1 MCVCVALSHVADTH
15 THPHTRLSLARG
27 HWSRGSAY
35 TARPPQHFFHSL
47 PLPLS
52 LPLSLSPSL
61 ALAFFSLGDSGGGGD
76 GLLSLPAHNR
86 VFFISLQRIPLQQG
100 IVCACVRARAFKRFT
115 MPEYPCPPRAQRSP
129 PTVLFL
135 QEASSEHLSVT
146 AKQSRSL

>member
-1 MCVCVALSHVADTH
+1 MLQGHTH
-15 THPHTRLSLARG
+15 THTHTHTQTHTRLSLARG

-35 TARPPQHFFHSL
+35 TARPPQHFF
-47 PLPLS
+47 
-52 LPLSLSPSL
+52 LSLSLSL
-61 ALAFFSLGDSGGGGD
+61 SLFFSLGDSGGGGD

-100 IVCACVRARAFKRFT
+100 IVCVCVRARAFKRFT